1 MKKVASLLLSSVLVV
16 SLLAGCGSNTTTTEE
31 STTTDQTTTEESAE
45 ATDTT
50 EETETETETTT
61 DEQTTESDGVKT
73 GLAITTTIDGST
85 DAGEE
90 DGLAEIYSTIAAVL
104 VDADGKIL
112 DCKIDAAQTKIN
124 FSAEGKVTT
133 DLTSEIQSKQELGT
147 AYGMAKA
154 SGIGKEW
161 NEQADA
167 FAAYVVGKTV
177 DEVKSIA
184 VSEEGVATDADLT
197 ASVTVH
203 IGDFI
208 STVEKAVSD
217 AKVLGASSEDKLGLG
232 VNTTID
238 KSTDATAEAEGVA
251 EAYSFY
257 EAVTVAADGKITS
270 SVVDA
275 TIGDVNFD
283 TKGAITSDL
292 AAEIQTKQ
300 ELKEEY
306 GMKKASAIGK
316 EWNEQ
321 ADAFSAYV
329 TGKTLDE
336 VKGIAVSD
344 DGYASDA
351 DLISSVTVHIGPFI
365 VVTEKAVASAQ

>member
-16 SLLAGCGSNTTTTEE
+16 SLLAGCGSNTTTEE

-50 EETETETETTT
+50 EETETETTT